1 MIQQTFTKLVSVF
14 LLHLE
19 RKMMKKS
26 IILLLVIGSM
36 FSSLVVSSFIIAPKH
51 VYALTY
57 DSKEI
62 KEAKRESDKEALAKD
77 KADGKAVDEGT
88 TQPKYSEKDIKTVL
102 GANDIDWVN
111 KNISKNFTVYYQSG
125 SLTDLGLSSAHL
137 VASLFMS
144 LNLYI
149 IYPLFDT
156 ALSKMFDLTN
166 ITQGINNIF
175 SNVQQFTKQT
185 WAGAVFKQLLYTAF
199 GLGLVWVFIQS
210 VKSGAGLK
218 AILSVLLVA
227 IIGSTWISA
236 GGTVLTKVNNFTSQ
250 AQTAVFTEIDSSDQ
264 TYSSTDDFENKIRK
278 TFFEKAVIRP
288 YTLANFGTT
297 NLDASEK
304 DGSYRLI
311 GGKADSDV
319 IDALA
324 KSNDYLSKDG
334 GEEWYQASVGLMAP
348 LMSLAYGIPLL
359 MIGVFNLI
367 LQLGAILLYY
377 LSPFTVLLSLLP
389 RFSNSA
395 LKTGLSAL
403 GLLFAKIGLLF
414 GIMFV
419 SWVGTVTDTIVPVTN
434 SASALLNSI
443 VYIVLMVL
451 LWKNKSFLVQTV
463 TGSSMANQALNKIQL
478 TQAGQRAML
487 AGSEMVSSTKHGLE
501 NVKGFSGRHA
511 KDKLEDKSKGKDNED
526 YDENRDRRGN
536 APDEQEMRELE
547 EQRRQER
554 AQRLAD
560 EAERQRQRDD
570 DEQDI
575 GYNTDRSADED
586 YTDRRGSGDD
596 DDLPTY
602 KRTPYLIRDKA
613 TEDNHGNGSNEPDR
627 SFNRG
632 RILDDESSEK
642 LAEKRRE
649 ARSQVLKSSATPK
662 SMPVDDD
669 KLQHRNFDEA
679 AHHQEQITQ
688 DEEKE
693 LDKEL

>member
-1 MIQQTFTKLVSVF
+1 
-14 LLHLE
+14 
-19 RKMMKKS
+19 MKKS

-36 FSSLVVSSFIIAPKH
+36 FSSLVVSSFMIAPQP
-51 VYALTY
+51 VYALTV
-57 DSKEI
+57 DTPALRK
-62 KEAKRESDKEALAKD
+62 AKRESDKEALAKD
-77 KADGKAVDEGT
+77 KADGKAVYEGT
-88 TQPKYSEKDIKTVL
+88 TQPTHTEKEIKKYL
-102 GANDIDWVN
+102 AQNDIDWIN

-166 ITQGINNIF
+166 ITQGINDIF

-185 WAGAVFKQLLYTAF
+185 WAGEVFKQLLYTAF

-227 IIGSTWISA
+227 IIGSAWISA
-236 GGTVLTKVNNFTSQ
+236 GGTVLTKVNEFTSN

-348 LMSLAYGIPLL
+348 IMSIAYGIPLL

-487 AGSEMVSSTKHGLE
+487 AGSEMVNSTKHGLE

-511 KDKLEDKSKGKDNED
+511 RDKSEDKSKGKDDED

-560 EAERQRQRDD
+560 EAERQRQRD
-570 DEQDI
+570 
-575 GYNTDRSADED
+575 ADEENID
-586 YTDRRGSGDD
+586 PDNFDDVYTDRRGHGEDD
-596 DDLPTY
+596 ELPTY
-602 KRTPYLIRDKA
+602 TRTPYLIKNHDN
-613 TEDNHGNGSNEPDR
+613 TESYGNSSNEPDR

-632 RILDDESSEK
+632 RVLDDESSEK

-649 ARSQVLKSSATPK
+649 ARSQVLKPSAKSVTPK
-662 SMPVDDD
+662 SMIVDDD
-669 KLQHRNFDEA
+669 KLQQRNFDEA
-679 AHHQEQITQ
+679 VHHQEQITQ

>member
-1 MIQQTFTKLVSVF
+1 
-14 LLHLE
+14 
-19 RKMMKKS
+19 MKKS

-36 FSSLVVSSFIIAPKH
+36 FSSLVVNSFMIAPQP
-51 VYALTY
+51 VYALTV
-57 DSKEI
+57 DTPALRK
-62 KEAKRESDKEALAKD
+62 AKRESDKEALAKD
-77 KADGKAVDEGT
+77 KADGKAVYEGT
-88 TQPKYSEKDIKTVL
+88 TQPTHTEKTIKDKLKY
-102 GANDIDWVN
+102 NDIDWIN

-166 ITQGINNIF
+166 ITQGINDIF

-185 WAGAVFKQLLYTAF
+185 WAGEVFKQLLYTAF

-227 IIGSTWISA
+227 IIGSAWISA
-236 GGTVLTKVNNFTSQ
+236 GGTVLTKVNEFTST
-250 AQTAVFTEIDSSDQ
+250 AQTAMFTETNSQ
-264 TYSSTDDFENKIRK
+264 TQQYTGVDTFEKSIRK

-319 IDALA
+319 VDALA

-334 GEEWYQASVGLMAP
+334 GEEWYQSSVGLMAP
-348 LMSLAYGIPLL
+348 IMSLAYGIPLL

-377 LSPFTVLLSLLP
+377 LSPFTVLISLLP

-419 SWVGTVTDTIVPVTN
+419 SWVGTVTDTIVPVTG

-487 AGSEMVSSTKHGLE
+487 AGSEMVNSTKHGLE
-501 NVKGFSGRHA
+501 NAKGFSGRHA
-511 KDKLEDKSKGKDNED
+511 KDKSEDKSKGKDDED

-547 EQRRQER
+547 EQRREER
-554 AQRLAD
+554 AERLAD
-560 EAERQRQRDD
+560 EAERQRQRDA
-570 DEQDI
+570 DEENIVPD
-575 GYNTDRSADED
+575 NSAYED
-586 YTDRRGSGDD
+586 YTDRRGYGDD

-613 TEDNHGNGSNEPDR
+613 TEDNHEKGSNEPNR
-627 SFNRG
+627 AFNRG
-632 RILDDESSEK
+632 RVLDDESSEK

-649 ARSQVLKSSATPK
+649 ARSQVLKPSATPK
-662 SMPVDDD
+662 SMIVDDD
-669 KLQHRNFDEA
+669 KLQQRNFDEA
-679 AHHQEQITQ
+679 VHHQEQITQ

>member
-1 MIQQTFTKLVSVF
+1 
-14 LLHLE
+14 
-19 RKMMKKS
+19 MKKS

-36 FSSLVVSSFIIAPKH
+36 LSSLVVSSFVIAPQP
-51 VYALTY
+51 VYALTV
-57 DSKEI
+57 DTPALRK
-62 KEAKRESDKEALAKD
+62 AKRESDKEALAKD
-77 KADGKAVDEGT
+77 KANGKSVYEGT
-88 TQPKYSEKDIKTVL
+88 TQPTHTEKEIKKYL
-102 GANDIDWVN
+102 AQNDIDWIN

-166 ITQGINNIF
+166 ITQGINDIF
-175 SNVQQFTKQT
+175 SNVQQFTEQT
-185 WAGAVFKQLLYTAF
+185 WAGEVFKQLLYTAF

-227 IIGSTWISA
+227 IIGSAWISA
-236 GGTVLTKVNNFTSQ
+236 GGTVLTKVNEFTST
-250 AQTAVFTEIDSSDQ
+250 AQTAVFTEIDSSYQ

-319 IDALA
+319 VDALA

-348 LMSLAYGIPLL
+348 IMSLTYGIPLL

-377 LSPFTVLLSLLP
+377 LSPFTVLISLLP

-419 SWVGTVTDTIVPVTN
+419 SWVGTVTDTIVPVTG

-487 AGSEMVSSTKHGLE
+487 AGSEMVNSTKHGLE

-511 KDKLEDKSKGKDNED
+511 KDKSEDKSKGKDDED

-547 EQRRQER
+547 EQRREER
-554 AQRLAD
+554 AERLAD
-560 EAERQRQRDD
+560 EAERQSQRDA
-570 DEQDI
+570 DEENIDPD
-575 GYNTDRSADED
+575 NSDED
-586 YTDRRGSGDD
+586 YIDRRGHGEDD
-596 DDLPTY
+596 ELPTY
-602 KRTPYLIRDKA
+602 TRTPYLIKNHDN
-613 TEDNHGNGSNEPDR
+613 TESYGNSSNEPDR

-632 RILDDESSEK
+632 RVLDDESSEK

-649 ARSQVLKSSATPK
+649 ARSQVLKPSAKPVTPK
-662 SMPVDDD
+662 SMSLDDD

-679 AHHQEQITQ
+679 VHHQEQITQ

>member
-1 MIQQTFTKLVSVF
+1 
-14 LLHLE
+14 
-19 RKMMKKS
+19 MKKS
-26 IILLLVIGSM
+26 IILLLVIVSM
-36 FSSLVVSSFIIAPKH
+36 FSSLVVSSVLIAPQH

-77 KADGKAVDEGT
+77 KADGKAVYEGT
-88 TQPKYSEKDIKTVL
+88 TQPSYDEKKIKDKL
-102 GANDIDWVN
+102 GRNDIDWIN

-166 ITQGINNIF
+166 ITQGINDIF

-185 WAGAVFKQLLYTAF
+185 WAGEVFKQLLYTAF

-227 IIGSTWISA
+227 IIGSAWISA
-236 GGTVLTKVNNFTSQ
+236 GGTVLTKVNEFTST
-250 AQTAVFTEIDSSDQ
+250 AQTAMFTETSNINGQFTDSGDK
-264 TYSSTDDFENKIRK
+264 FESAIRRAY
-278 TFFEKAVIRP
+278 FEKSVIRP

-297 NLDASEK
+297 NLDASQK

-348 LMSLAYGIPLL
+348 IMSLAYGIPLL

-377 LSPFTVLLSLLP
+377 LSPFTVLISLLP

-419 SWVGTVTDTIVPVTN
+419 SWVGTVTDTIVPVTG

-443 VYIVLMVL
+443 VYIILMVL

-487 AGSEMVSSTKHGLE
+487 AGSEMVNSTKHGLE

-511 KDKLEDKSKGKDNED
+511 KDKDEHKSQDKDED

-554 AQRLAD
+554 AERLAD

-570 DEQDI
+570 DEQDVD
-575 GYNTDRSADED
+575 YNTDRSADED
-586 YTDRRGSGDD
+586 YTDRRGYGDD

-613 TEDNHGNGSNEPDR
+613 TEDNHEKGSNEPDR
-627 SFNRG
+627 AFNRG
-632 RILDDESSEK
+632 RVLDDESSEK

-649 ARSQVLKSSATPK
+649 ARSQVLKPSATPK
-662 SMPVDDD
+662 SMPVDDN
-669 KLQHRNFDEA
+669 KLQQRNFDEA
-679 AHHQEQITQ
+679 VHHQEQITQ

>member
-1 MIQQTFTKLVSVF
+1 
-14 LLHLE
+14 
-19 RKMMKKS
+19 MKKS

-36 FSSLVVSSFIIAPKH
+36 FSSLVVSSFMIAPQP
-51 VYALTY
+51 VYALTV
-57 DSKEI
+57 DTPALRK
-62 KEAKRESDKEALAKD
+62 AKRESDKEALAKD
-77 KADGKAVDEGT
+77 KADGKAIYEGT
-88 TQPKYSEKDIKTVL
+88 TQPTHTEKEIKKYL
-102 GANDIDWVN
+102 AQNDIDWIN

-166 ITQGINNIF
+166 ITQGINDIF

-185 WAGAVFKQLLYTAF
+185 WAGEVFKQLLYTAF

-227 IIGSTWISA
+227 IIGSAWISA
-236 GGTVLTKVNNFTSQ
+236 GGTVLTKVNEFTSN

-348 LMSLAYGIPLL
+348 IMSLAYGIPLL

-389 RFSNSA
+389 GFSNSA

-419 SWVGTVTDTIVPVTN
+419 SWVGTVTDTIVPVTG

-487 AGSEMVSSTKHGLE
+487 AGSEMVNSTKHGLE

-511 KDKLEDKSKGKDNED
+511 KDKSEDKSKGKDDEDYDED

-554 AQRLAD
+554 AERLAD
-560 EAERQRQRDD
+560 EAERQRQRDA
-570 DEQDI
+570 DEENIDPD
-575 GYNTDRSADED
+575 NSDED
-586 YTDRRGSGDD
+586 YIDRRGHGEDD
-596 DDLPTY
+596 ELPTY
-602 KRTPYLIRDKA
+602 TRTPYLIKNHDN
-613 TEDNHGNGSNEPDR
+613 TESYGDGSNEPDR

-632 RILDDESSEK
+632 RVLDDESSEK
-642 LAEKRRE
+642 IAEKRRE
-649 ARSQVLKSSATPK
+649 ARSQVLKPSAKSVTPK
-662 SMPVDDD
+662 SMIVDDD
-669 KLQHRNFDEA
+669 KLQQRKLQQRNFDEA
-679 AHHQEQITQ
+679 VHHQEQITQ

>member
-1 MIQQTFTKLVSVF
+1 
-14 LLHLE
+14 
-19 RKMMKKS
+19 MKKS

-36 FSSLVVSSFIIAPKH
+36 FSSLVVSSFLIAPQP
-51 VYALTY
+51 VYALTV
-57 DSKEI
+57 DTPALRK
-62 KEAKRESDKEALAKD
+62 AKRESDKEALAKD

-88 TQPKYSEKDIKTVL
+88 TQPTHTEKEIKKYL
-102 GANDIDWVN
+102 AQNDINWVN
-111 KNISKNFTVYYQSG
+111 KNISKNFTAYYQSG

-166 ITQGINNIF
+166 ITQGINDIF

-185 WAGAVFKQLLYTAF
+185 WAGEVFKQLLYTAF
-199 GLGLVWVFIQS
+199 GLGIVWVFIQS

-227 IIGSTWISA
+227 IIGSAWISA
-236 GGTVLTKVNNFTSQ
+236 GGTVLTKVNEFTST
-250 AQTAVFTEIDSSDQ
+250 AQTAMFTETSNINGQYTDSGDK
-264 TYSSTDDFENKIRK
+264 FESAIRRAY
-278 TFFEKAVIRP
+278 FEKSVIRP

-324 KSNDYLSKDG
+324 KSSDYLSKDG

-348 LMSLAYGIPLL
+348 IMSLAYGIPLL

-443 VYIVLMVL
+443 VYIFLMVL

-487 AGSEMVSSTKHGLE
+487 AGSEMVNSTKHGLE

-511 KDKLEDKSKGKDNED
+511 KDKSEDKSKSKDDED

-554 AQRLAD
+554 AERLAD
-560 EAERQRQRDD
+560 EAERQRQRDA
-570 DEQDI
+570 DEENIDPD
-575 GYNTDRSADED
+575 NSDED
-586 YTDRRGSGDD
+586 YTDRRGHGENDE
-596 DDLPTY
+596 LPTY
-602 KRTPYLIRDKA
+602 TRTPYLIKNHDN
-613 TEDNHGNGSNEPDR
+613 TEDYGNGSNEPDR

-632 RILDDESSEK
+632 RVLDDKSSEK

-649 ARSQVLKSSATPK
+649 ARSQVLKPSAKSVTPK
-662 SMPVDDD
+662 SMSLDDD
-669 KLQHRNFDEA
+669 KLQQRNFDEA
-679 AHHQEQITQ
+679 VHHQEQITQ

>member
-1 MIQQTFTKLVSVF
+1 
-14 LLHLE
+14 
-19 RKMMKKS
+19 MKKS

-36 FSSLVVSSFIIAPKH
+36 FSSLVVNSFMIAPQP
-51 VYALTY
+51 VYALTV
-57 DSKEI
+57 DTPALRK
-62 KEAKRESDKEALAKD
+62 AKRESDKEALAKD
-77 KADGKAVDEGT
+77 KADGKAVYEGT
-88 TQPKYSEKDIKTVL
+88 TQPTHTEKTIKDKLKY
-102 GANDIDWVN
+102 NDIDWIN

-166 ITQGINNIF
+166 ITQGINDIF

-185 WAGAVFKQLLYTAF
+185 WAGEVFKQLLYTAF

-227 IIGSTWISA
+227 IIGSAWISA
-236 GGTVLTKVNNFTSQ
+236 GGTVLTKVNEFTST
-250 AQTAVFTEIDSSDQ
+250 AQTAMFTETNSQ
-264 TYSSTDDFENKIRK
+264 TQQYTGVDTFEKSIRK

-319 IDALA
+319 VDALA

-348 LMSLAYGIPLL
+348 IMSLAYGIPLL

-377 LSPFTVLLSLLP
+377 LSPFTVLISLLP

-419 SWVGTVTDTIVPVTN
+419 SWVGTVTDTIVPVTG

-487 AGSEMVSSTKHGLE
+487 AGSEMVNSTKHGLE

-511 KDKLEDKSKGKDNED
+511 KDKSEDKSKGKDDED

-554 AQRLAD
+554 AERLAD
-560 EAERQRQRDD
+560 EAERQRQRDA
-570 DEQDI
+570 DEENIVPDNSD
-575 GYNTDRSADED
+575 YED
-586 YTDRRGSGDD
+586 YTDKRGYGDD

-602 KRTPYLIRDKA
+602 KRTPYLIRDRS
-613 TEDNHGNGSNEPDR
+613 TEDNHVKGSNEPDR
-627 SFNRG
+627 AFNRG
-632 RILDDESSEK
+632 RVLDDESSEK

-679 AHHQEQITQ
+679 VHHQEQITQ

>member
-1 MIQQTFTKLVSVF
+1 
-14 LLHLE
+14 
-19 RKMMKKS
+19 MMKKS

-36 FSSLVVSSFIIAPKH
+36 LSSLFVSSFVITQQP
-51 VYALTY
+51 VYALTV
-57 DSKEI
+57 DTPALRK
-62 KEAKRESDKEALAKD
+62 AKRESDKEALAKD
-77 KADGKAVDEGT
+77 KANGKSVYEGT
-88 TQPKYSEKDIKTVL
+88 TQPSYDEKKIKDKL
-102 GANDIDWVN
+102 GRNDIDWIN

-166 ITQGINNIF
+166 ITQGINDIF

-218 AILSVLLVA
+218 AILSLLLVA
-227 IIGSTWISA
+227 IIGSAWISA
-236 GGTVLTKVNNFTSQ
+236 GGTVLTKVNEFTST
-250 AQTAVFTEIDSSDQ
+250 AQTAMFTETSNINGQFTDSGDK
-264 TYSSTDDFENKIRK
+264 FESAIRRAY
-278 TFFEKAVIRP
+278 FEKAVIRP

-348 LMSLAYGIPLL
+348 IMSLAYGIPLL

-487 AGSEMVSSTKHGLE
+487 AGSEMVNSTKHGLE

-511 KDKLEDKSKGKDNED
+511 KDKSEDKSKGKDDED

-554 AQRLAD
+554 AERLAD
-560 EAERQRQRDD
+560 EAERQRQRDA
-570 DEQDI
+570 DEENIVPD
-575 GYNTDRSADED
+575 NSAYED
-586 YTDRRGSGDD
+586 YTDRRGYGDD

-613 TEDNHGNGSNEPDR
+613 TEDNHEKGSNEPDR

-632 RILDDESSEK
+632 RVLDDESSEK

-649 ARSQVLKSSATPK
+649 ARSQVLKPSAKPVTLK
-662 SMPVDDD
+662 SMSLDDD
-669 KLQHRNFDEA
+669 KLQRRNFDEA
-679 AHHQEQITQ
+679 VHHQEQITQ

>member
-1 MIQQTFTKLVSVF
+1 
-14 LLHLE
+14 
-19 RKMMKKS
+19 MMKKS

-36 FSSLVVSSFIIAPKH
+36 FSSLVVSSFLIAPQH

-62 KEAKRESDKEALAKD
+62 TEAKRESDKEVLAKD
-77 KADGKAVDEGT
+77 KADGKAVNEGT
-88 TQPKYSEKDIKTVL
+88 TQPTHTQKTIKDKLKY
-102 GANDIDWVN
+102 NDIDWIN
-111 KNISKNFTVYYQSG
+111 KNISKNFTAYYQSG
-125 SLTDLGLSSAHL
+125 SWTDLGLSSAHL

-156 ALSKMFDLTN
+156 TLSKLFDLTN
-166 ITQGINNIF
+166 ITQGINDIF

-199 GLGLVWVFIQS
+199 GLGLVWVLIQS

-218 AILSVLLVA
+218 TILSVLLVA
-227 IIGSTWISA
+227 IIGSAWISA
-236 GGTVLTKVNNFTSQ
+236 GGTVLTKVNEFTST
-250 AQTAVFTEIDSSDQ
+250 AQTAMFAETSTTGD
-264 TYSSTDDFENKIRK
+264 TYSNTDDFQSKIRGV
-278 TFFEKAVIRP
+278 FFDKAVIRP

-348 LMSLAYGIPLL
+348 IMSLAYGIPLL

-419 SWVGTVTDTIVPVTN
+419 SWVGTVTDTIVPVTG

-478 TQAGQRAML
+478 TQAGQRAMQ
-487 AGSEMVSSTKHGLE
+487 ASSEMFNSSKHGLE
-501 NVKGFSGRHA
+501 NIKGFSGRHA
-511 KDKLEDKSKGKDNED
+511 KDKDEYKSKDKDED
-526 YDENRDRRGN
+526 DDENRDRRGN

-560 EAERQRQRDD
+560 EAERQRQKDD

-586 YTDRRGSGDD
+586 YIDRRGSGDD
-596 DDLPTY
+596 DELPTY

-679 AHHQEQITQ
+679 VHHQEQITQ
-688 DEEKE
+688 DEGKK

>member
-1 MIQQTFTKLVSVF
+1 
-14 LLHLE
+14 
-19 RKMMKKS
+19 MKKS

-102 GANDIDWVN
+102 GANDIDWIN

-348 LMSLAYGIPLL
+348 IMSLAYGIPLL

>member
-1 MIQQTFTKLVSVF
+1 
-14 LLHLE
+14 
-19 RKMMKKS
+19 MKKS

-36 FSSLVVSSFIIAPKH
+36 FSSLVVSSFLIAPQH

-77 KADGKAVDEGT
+77 KADGKAVNEGT
-88 TQPKYSEKDIKTVL
+88 TQPTHTKKTINDKLKY
-102 GANDIDWVN
+102 NDIDWIN

-166 ITQGINNIF
+166 ITQGINDIF

-185 WAGAVFKQLLYTAF
+185 WAGEVFKQLLYTAF

-227 IIGSTWISA
+227 IIGSAWISA
-236 GGTVLTKVNNFTSQ
+236 GGTVLTKVNEFTST
-250 AQTAVFTEIDSSDQ
+250 AQTAMFTETSNINGQFTDSGDK
-264 TYSSTDDFENKIRK
+264 FESAIRRAY
-278 TFFEKAVIRP
+278 FEKSVIRP

-348 LMSLAYGIPLL
+348 IMSLAYGTPLL

-487 AGSEMVSSTKHGLE
+487 AGSEMVNSTKHGLE

-511 KDKLEDKSKGKDNED
+511 KDKSEDKSN
-526 YDENRDRRGN
+526 DEHESSDDRRGN
-536 APDEQEMRELE
+536 VPDEQEMRKLE

-554 AQRLAD
+554 AERLAD
-560 EAERQRQRDD
+560 EEERQRQRDA
-570 DEQDI
+570 DEQGFNSDPD
-575 GYNTDRSADED
+575 NSADED
-586 YTDRRGSGDD
+586 YTDRRGYGDD

-613 TEDNHGNGSNEPDR
+613 TEDNHGNGSNEADR
-627 SFNRG
+627 SFNRS
-632 RILDDESSEK
+632 RVLDDESSEK
-642 LAEKRRE
+642 LAEKRLE
-649 ARSQVLKSSATPK
+649 ARSQVLKPSAKPVTPK
-662 SMPVDDD
+662 SMSVDDD

-679 AHHQEQITQ
+679 VHHQEQITQ

>member
-1 MIQQTFTKLVSVF
+1 
-14 LLHLE
+14 
-19 RKMMKKS
+19 MMKKS

-36 FSSLVVSSFIIAPKH
+36 FSSLVVSSFLIAPQP
-51 VYALTY
+51 VYALTV
-57 DSKEI
+57 DTPALRK
-62 KEAKRESDKEALAKD
+62 AKRESDKEALAKD

-88 TQPKYSEKDIKTVL
+88 TQPTHTEKEIKKYL
-102 GANDIDWVN
+102 AQNDINWVN
-111 KNISKNFTVYYQSG
+111 KNISKNFTAYYQSG

-166 ITQGINNIF
+166 ITQGINDIF

-185 WAGAVFKQLLYTAF
+185 WAGEVFKQLLYTAF
-199 GLGLVWVFIQS
+199 GLGIVWVFIQS

-227 IIGSTWISA
+227 IIGSAWISA
-236 GGTVLTKVNNFTSQ
+236 GGTVLTKVNEFTST
-250 AQTAVFTEIDSSDQ
+250 AQTAMFTETSNINGQYTDSGDK
-264 TYSSTDDFENKIRK
+264 FESAIRRAY
-278 TFFEKAVIRP
+278 FEKSVIRP

-324 KSNDYLSKDG
+324 KSSDYLSKDG

-348 LMSLAYGIPLL
+348 IMSLAYGIPLL

-443 VYIVLMVL
+443 VYIFLMVL

-487 AGSEMVSSTKHGLE
+487 ASSEMVNSTKHGLE

-511 KDKLEDKSKGKDNED
+511 KDKSEDKSKSKDDED

-554 AQRLAD
+554 AERLAD
-560 EAERQRQRDD
+560 EAERQRQRDA
-570 DEQDI
+570 DEENIDPD
-575 GYNTDRSADED
+575 NSDED
-586 YTDRRGSGDD
+586 YTDRRGHGENDE
-596 DDLPTY
+596 LPTY
-602 KRTPYLIRDKA
+602 TRTPYLIKNHDN
-613 TEDNHGNGSNEPDR
+613 TEDYGNGSNEPDR

-632 RILDDESSEK
+632 RVLDDESSEK

-649 ARSQVLKSSATPK
+649 ARSQVLMPSAKSVTPK
-662 SMPVDDD
+662 SMSLDDD
-669 KLQHRNFDEA
+669 KLQQRNFDEA
-679 AHHQEQITQ
+679 VHHQEQITQ

>member
-1 MIQQTFTKLVSVF
+1 
-14 LLHLE
+14 
-19 RKMMKKS
+19 MKKS

-36 FSSLVVSSFIIAPKH
+36 FSSLVVSSFIIAPQH

-77 KADGKAVDEGT
+77 KADGKTVNEGT
-88 TQPKYSEKDIKTVL
+88 TQPTHTEKEIKKYL
-102 GANDIDWVN
+102 AQNDIDWIN

-166 ITQGINNIF
+166 ITQGINDIF

-185 WAGAVFKQLLYTAF
+185 WAGEVFKQLLYTAF

-227 IIGSTWISA
+227 IIGSAWISA
-236 GGTVLTKVNNFTSQ
+236 GGTVLTKVNNCTSQ

-297 NLDASEK
+297 NLDAREK

-311 GGKADSDV
+311 GGKAESDV

-324 KSNDYLSKDG
+324 KSSDYLSKDG

-348 LMSLAYGIPLL
+348 IMSLAYGIPLL

-487 AGSEMVSSTKHGLE
+487 AGSEMVNSTKHGLE

-511 KDKLEDKSKGKDNED
+511 KDKSEDKSN
-526 YDENRDRRGN
+526 DEHASSDDRRGN

-560 EAERQRQRDD
+560 EEERQRQRDA
-570 DEQDI
+570 DEENIDPD
-575 GYNTDRSADED
+575 NSDED
-586 YTDRRGSGDD
+586 YTDRRGHGEDD
-596 DDLPTY
+596 ELPTY
-602 KRTPYLIRDKA
+602 KRTPYLIKNQDN
-613 TEDNHGNGSNEPDR
+613 TESYGNVSHERDR

-632 RILDDESSEK
+632 RVLDDESSEK

-649 ARSQVLKSSATPK
+649 ARSQV
-662 SMPVDDD
+662 
-669 KLQHRNFDEA
+669 
-679 AHHQEQITQ
+679 
-688 DEEKE
+688 
-693 LDKEL
+693 

>member
-1 MIQQTFTKLVSVF
+1 
-14 LLHLE
+14 
-19 RKMMKKS
+19 MKKS

-36 FSSLVVSSFIIAPKH
+36 LSSLFVSSFVIAPQP
-51 VYALTY
+51 VYALTV
-57 DSKEI
+57 DTPALRK
-62 KEAKRESDKEALAKD
+62 AKRESDKEALAKD
-77 KADGKAVDEGT
+77 KANGKSVYEGT
-88 TQPKYSEKDIKTVL
+88 TQPSYDEKKIKDKL
-102 GANDIDWVN
+102 GRNDIDWIN

-166 ITQGINNIF
+166 ITQGINDIF

-185 WAGAVFKQLLYTAF
+185 WAGEVFKQLLYTAF

-227 IIGSTWISA
+227 IIGSAWISA
-236 GGTVLTKVNNFTSQ
+236 GGTVLTKVNEFTST
-250 AQTAVFTEIDSSDQ
+250 AQTAMFTETNSQ
-264 TYSSTDDFENKIRK
+264 TQQYTGVDTFEKSIRK

-311 GGKADSDV
+311 GGKADSNV
-319 IDALA
+319 VDALA

-348 LMSLAYGIPLL
+348 IMSLAYGIPLL

-377 LSPFTVLLSLLP
+377 LSPFTVLISLLP

-419 SWVGTVTDTIVPVTN
+419 SWVGTVTDTIVPVTG

-487 AGSEMVSSTKHGLE
+487 AGSEMVNSTKHGLE

-511 KDKLEDKSKGKDNED
+511 KDKSEDKSKGKDDED

-560 EAERQRQRDD
+560 EAERQRQKDD
-570 DEQDI
+570 DEQGI

-596 DDLPTY
+596 DELPTY

-649 ARSQVLKSSATPK
+649 ARSQVLKSGATPK

-669 KLQHRNFDEA
+669 KLQQRNFDEA
-679 AHHQEQITQ
+679 VHYQEQITQ

>member
-1 MIQQTFTKLVSVF
+1 
-14 LLHLE
+14 
-19 RKMMKKS
+19 
-26 IILLLVIGSM
+26 M
-36 FSSLVVSSFIIAPKH
+36 FSSLVVSSFMIAPQP
-51 VYALTY
+51 VYALTV
-57 DSKEI
+57 DTPALRK
-62 KEAKRESDKEALAKD
+62 AKRESDKEALAKD

-88 TQPKYSEKDIKTVL
+88 TQPSHTEKEIKNRFMN
-102 GANDIDWVN
+102 NDIDWVN
-111 KNISKNFTVYYQSG
+111 KNISKNFTAYYQSG

-166 ITQGINNIF
+166 ITQGINDIF

-185 WAGAVFKQLLYTAF
+185 WAGEVFKQLLYTAF

-227 IIGSTWISA
+227 IIGSAWISA
-236 GGTVLTKVNNFTSQ
+236 GGTVLTKVNEFTST
-250 AQTAVFTEIDSSDQ
+250 AQNAVFTEIDSSDQ

-288 YTLANFGTT
+288 YTLADFGTT

-348 LMSLAYGIPLL
+348 IMSLAYGIPLL

-419 SWVGTVTDTIVPVTN
+419 SWVGTVTDTIVPVTG

-487 AGSEMVSSTKHGLE
+487 AGSEMVNSTKHGLE

-511 KDKLEDKSKGKDNED
+511 KDKSEDKSKGKDDEDYDED

-554 AQRLAD
+554 AERLAD
-560 EAERQRQRDD
+560 EAERQRQRDA
-570 DEQDI
+570 DEENIDPD
-575 GYNTDRSADED
+575 NSDED
-586 YTDRRGSGDD
+586 YIDRRGHGEDD
-596 DDLPTY
+596 ELPTY
-602 KRTPYLIRDKA
+602 TRTPYLIKNHDN
-613 TEDNHGNGSNEPDR
+613 TESYGDGSNEPDR

-632 RILDDESSEK
+632 RVLDDESSEK
-642 LAEKRRE
+642 IAEKRRE
-649 ARSQVLKSSATPK
+649 ARSQVLKPSAKSVTPK
-662 SMPVDDD
+662 SMIVDDD
-669 KLQHRNFDEA
+669 KLQQRNFDEA
-679 AHHQEQITQ
+679 VHHQEQITQ

>member
-1 MIQQTFTKLVSVF
+1 
-14 LLHLE
+14 
-19 RKMMKKS
+19 MMKKS

-36 FSSLVVSSFIIAPKH
+36 LSSLFVSSFVIAPQP
-51 VYALTY
+51 VYALTV
-57 DSKEI
+57 DTPALRK
-62 KEAKRESDKEALAKD
+62 AKRESDKEALAKD
-77 KADGKAVDEGT
+77 KANGKSVYEGT
-88 TQPKYSEKDIKTVL
+88 TQPTTMKRKSRTNYR
-102 GANDIDWVN
+102 NDIDWIN

-166 ITQGINNIF
+166 ITQGINDIF

-185 WAGAVFKQLLYTAF
+185 WAGEVFKQLLYTAF

-227 IIGSTWISA
+227 IIGSAWISA
-236 GGTVLTKVNNFTSQ
+236 GGTVLTKVNEFTST
-250 AQTAVFTEIDSSDQ
+250 AQTAMFTETNSQ
-264 TYSSTDDFENKIRK
+264 TQQYTGVDTFEKSIRK

-311 GGKADSDV
+311 GGKADSNV
-319 IDALA
+319 VDALA

-348 LMSLAYGIPLL
+348 IMSLAYGIPLL

-377 LSPFTVLLSLLP
+377 LSPFTVLISLLP

-419 SWVGTVTDTIVPVTN
+419 SWVGTVTDTIVQLQAVPV
-434 SASALLNSI
+434 
-443 VYIVLMVL
+443 
-451 LWKNKSFLVQTV
+451 
-463 TGSSMANQALNKIQL
+463 
-478 TQAGQRAML
+478 
-487 AGSEMVSSTKHGLE
+487 
-501 NVKGFSGRHA
+501 
-511 KDKLEDKSKGKDNED
+511 
-526 YDENRDRRGN
+526 
-536 APDEQEMRELE
+536 
-547 EQRRQER
+547 
-554 AQRLAD
+554 
-560 EAERQRQRDD
+560 
-570 DEQDI
+570 
-575 GYNTDRSADED
+575 
-586 YTDRRGSGDD
+586 
-596 DDLPTY
+596 
-602 KRTPYLIRDKA
+602 PYLIQLCI
-613 TEDNHGNGSNEPDR
+613 
-627 SFNRG
+627 SF
-632 RILDDESSEK
+632 
-642 LAEKRRE
+642 
-649 ARSQVLKSSATPK
+649 
-662 SMPVDDD
+662 
-669 KLQHRNFDEA
+669 
-679 AHHQEQITQ
+679 
-688 DEEKE
+688 
-693 LDKEL
+693 

>member
-1 MIQQTFTKLVSVF
+1 
-14 LLHLE
+14 
-19 RKMMKKS
+19 MKKS
-26 IILLLVIGSM
+26 ILLLLVIGSM
-36 FSSLVVSSFIIAPKH
+36 FSSLVVSSFMIAPQH

-77 KADGKAVDEGT
+77 KADGKAVNEGT

-102 GANDIDWVN
+102 GANDIDWINSHIV
-111 KNISKNFTVYYQSG
+111 KNFTVYNQSG

-156 ALSKMFDLTN
+156 ALSKMFDLTH
-166 ITQGINNIF
+166 ITQGINDIF

-185 WAGAVFKQLLYTAF
+185 WAGEVFKQLLYTAF

-236 GGTVLTKVNNFTSQ
+236 GGTVLTKVNEFTST
-250 AQTAVFTEIDSSDQ
+250 AQTAMFTETSNINGQFTDSGDK
-264 TYSSTDDFENKIRK
+264 FESAIRRAY
-278 TFFEKAVIRP
+278 FEKAVIRP

-348 LMSLAYGIPLL
+348 IMSLAYGIPLL

-367 LQLGAILLYY
+367 LQLGALLLYY

-419 SWVGTVTDTIVPVTN
+419 SWVGTVTDTIVPVSN

-443 VYIVLMVL
+443 VYIVLMIL

-487 AGSEMVSSTKHGLE
+487 AGSEMFNSSKHGLE
-501 NVKGFSGRHA
+501 NIKGFSGRHA
-511 KDKLEDKSKGKDNED
+511 KDKSEDKSKENDDEHDTQNE
-526 YDENRDRRGN
+526 RRGN
-536 APDEQEMRELE
+536 VPDEQEMRELE

-554 AQRLAD
+554 AERLTD
-560 EAERQRQRDD
+560 EAERQRQRDA
-570 DEQDI
+570 DEENSDPA
-575 GYNTDRSADED
+575 NSADED
-586 YTDRRGSGDD
+586 YTDRRGYGNDD
-596 DDLPTY
+596 ELPTY
-602 KRTPYLIRDKA
+602 TRTPYLIK
-613 TEDNHGNGSNEPDR
+613 NHENTDSHTNSSNEPDR

-632 RILDDESSEK
+632 RVLEDESSAK
-642 LAEKRRE
+642 LAAKRRE
-649 ARSQVLKSSATPK
+649 ARSQVLKPSAKPTTPK

-679 AHHQEQITQ
+679 VHHQEQITQ

>member
-1 MIQQTFTKLVSVF
+1 
-14 LLHLE
+14 
-19 RKMMKKS
+19 MKKS

-36 FSSLVVSSFIIAPKH
+36 FSSLVVSSFMIAPQH

-62 KEAKRESDKEALAKD
+62 TEAKRESDKEALAKD
-77 KADGKAVDEGT
+77 KAEGKAVDEGT
-88 TQPKYSEKDIKTVL
+88 TQPTHTEKEIKKYL
-102 GANDIDWVN
+102 AQNDIDWIN

-227 IIGSTWISA
+227 IIGSAWISA
-236 GGTVLTKVNNFTSQ
+236 GGTVLTKVNEFTST
-250 AQTAVFTEIDSSDQ
+250 AQTAMFTETSNINGQFTDSGDK
-264 TYSSTDDFENKIRK
+264 FESAIRRAY
-278 TFFEKAVIRP
+278 FEKAVIRP

-348 LMSLAYGIPLL
+348 IISLAYGIPLL

-389 RFSNSA
+389 RFSKSA

-451 LWKNKSFLVQTV
+451 LWKNKSFLAQTV

-478 TQAGQRAML
+478 TQAGQRAMQ
-487 AGSEMVSSTKHGLE
+487 ASSEMFNSSKHGLE
-501 NVKGFSGRHA
+501 NIKGFSGRHA
-511 KDKLEDKSKGKDNED
+511 KDKDEHKYKDKDED

-547 EQRRQER
+547 EKRRQER
-554 AQRLAD
+554 AERLAD
-560 EAERQRQRDD
+560 EAERQRQRDA
-570 DEQDI
+570 DEENIDPD
-575 GYNTDRSADED
+575 NSDED
-586 YTDRRGSGDD
+586 YTDRRGHGEDD
-596 DDLPTY
+596 ELPTY
-602 KRTPYLIRDKA
+602 TRTPYLIKNHDN
-613 TEDNHGNGSNEPDR
+613 TESYGNGSNEPDR

-632 RILDDESSEK
+632 RVLDDESSEK
-642 LAEKRRE
+642 LAEMRRE
-649 ARSQVLKSSATPK
+649 ARSQVLKPSAKPFTPK
-662 SMPVDDD
+662 SMSVDDD

-679 AHHQEQITQ
+679 VHHQEKITQ

>member
-1 MIQQTFTKLVSVF
+1 
-14 LLHLE
+14 
-19 RKMMKKS
+19 MKKS

-36 FSSLVVSSFIIAPKH
+36 FSSLVVSSFMIAPQP
-51 VYALTY
+51 VYALTV
-57 DSKEI
+57 DTPALRK
-62 KEAKRESDKEALAKD
+62 AKRESDKEALAKD
-77 KADGKAVDEGT
+77 KADGKAVYEGT
-88 TQPKYSEKDIKTVL
+88 TQPTHTEKEIKKYL
-102 GANDIDWVN
+102 AQNDIDWIN

-166 ITQGINNIF
+166 ITQGINDIF

-185 WAGAVFKQLLYTAF
+185 WAGEVFKQLLYTAF

-227 IIGSTWISA
+227 IIGSAWISA
-236 GGTVLTKVNNFTSQ
+236 GGTVLTKVNEFTST

-348 LMSLAYGIPLL
+348 IMSLAYGIPLL

-487 AGSEMVSSTKHGLE
+487 AGSEMVNSTKHGLE

-511 KDKLEDKSKGKDNED
+511 RDKSEDKSKGKDDED

-547 EQRRQER
+547 EKRRQER
-554 AQRLAD
+554 AERLAD
-560 EAERQRQRDD
+560 EAERQRQRDA
-570 DEQDI
+570 DEENIDPD
-575 GYNTDRSADED
+575 NSDED
-586 YTDRRGSGDD
+586 YIDRRGHGEDD
-596 DDLPTY
+596 ELPTY
-602 KRTPYLIRDKA
+602 TRTPYLIKNHDN
-613 TEDNHGNGSNEPDR
+613 TESYGDGSNEPDR

-632 RILDDESSEK
+632 RVLDDESSEK

-649 ARSQVLKSSATPK
+649 ARSQVLKPSAKSVTPK
-662 SMPVDDD
+662 SMIIDDD
-669 KLQHRNFDEA
+669 KLQQRNFDEA
-679 AHHQEQITQ
+679 VHHQEQITQ

>member
-1 MIQQTFTKLVSVF
+1 
-14 LLHLE
+14 
-19 RKMMKKS
+19 MKKS

-36 FSSLVVSSFIIAPKH
+36 FSSLVVSSFLIAPQH

-62 KEAKRESDKEALAKD
+62 AEAKRESDKEVLAKD
-77 KADGKAVDEGT
+77 KADGKAVNEGT
-88 TQPKYSEKDIKTVL
+88 TQPTHTKKTIKDKLKY
-102 GANDIDWVN
+102 NDIDWIN
-111 KNISKNFTVYYQSG
+111 KNISNNFTAYYQSG
-125 SLTDLGLSSAHL
+125 SWTDLGLSSAHL

-156 ALSKMFDLTN
+156 ALSKLFDLTN
-166 ITQGINNIF
+166 ITQGINDIF

-227 IIGSTWISA
+227 IIGSAWISA
-236 GGTVLTKVNNFTSQ
+236 GGTVLTKVNEFTST
-250 AQTAVFTEIDSSDQ
+250 AQTAMFAETSTTGD
-264 TYSSTDDFENKIRK
+264 TYSNTDEFQSKIRGV
-278 TFFEKAVIRP
+278 FFDKAVIRP
-288 YTLANFGTT
+288 YTLANFGTP
-297 NLDASEK
+297 NLDTSEK

-348 LMSLAYGIPLL
+348 IMSLAYGIPLL

-560 EAERQRQRDD
+560 EAERQRDD

-596 DDLPTY
+596 DELPTY

-649 ARSQVLKSSATPK
+649 ARSQVLKSSAIPK

-679 AHHQEQITQ
+679 VHHQEQITQ

>member
-1 MIQQTFTKLVSVF
+1 
-14 LLHLE
+14 
-19 RKMMKKS
+19 MKKS

-102 GANDIDWVN
+102 GANDIDWIN

-137 VASLFMS
+137 VASLFVS

-348 LMSLAYGIPLL
+348 IMSLAYGIPLL

-575 GYNTDRSADED
+575 GYNTDRSADEY

>member
-1 MIQQTFTKLVSVF
+1 
-14 LLHLE
+14 
-19 RKMMKKS
+19 MKKS

-36 FSSLVVSSFIIAPKH
+36 FSSLVVSSFLIAPQP
-51 VYALTY
+51 VYALTV
-57 DSKEI
+57 DTPALRK
-62 KEAKRESDKEALAKD
+62 AKRESDKEALAKD

-88 TQPKYSEKDIKTVL
+88 TQPTHTEKEIKKYL
-102 GANDIDWVN
+102 AQNDINWVN
-111 KNISKNFTVYYQSG
+111 KNISKNFTAYYQSG

-166 ITQGINNIF
+166 ITQGINDIF

-185 WAGAVFKQLLYTAF
+185 WAGEVFKQLLYTAF
-199 GLGLVWVFIQS
+199 GLGIVWVFIQS

-227 IIGSTWISA
+227 IIGSAWISA
-236 GGTVLTKVNNFTSQ
+236 GGTVLTKVNEFTST
-250 AQTAVFTEIDSSDQ
+250 AQTAMFTETSNINGQYTDSGDK
-264 TYSSTDDFENKIRK
+264 FESAIRRAY
-278 TFFEKAVIRP
+278 FEKSVIRP

-324 KSNDYLSKDG
+324 KSSDYLSKDG

-348 LMSLAYGIPLL
+348 IMSLAYGIPLL

-443 VYIVLMVL
+443 VYIFLMVL

-487 AGSEMVSSTKHGLE
+487 AGSEMVNSTKHGLE

-511 KDKLEDKSKGKDNED
+511 KDKSEDKSKSKDDED

-554 AQRLAD
+554 AERLAD
-560 EAERQRQRDD
+560 EAERQRQRDA
-570 DEQDI
+570 DEENIDPD
-575 GYNTDRSADED
+575 NSDED
-586 YTDRRGSGDD
+586 YTDRRGHGKNDE
-596 DDLPTY
+596 LPTY
-602 KRTPYLIRDKA
+602 TRTPYLIKNHDN
-613 TEDNHGNGSNEPDR
+613 TEDYGNGSNEPDR

-632 RILDDESSEK
+632 RVLDDESSEK

-649 ARSQVLKSSATPK
+649 ARSQVLKPSAKSVTPK
-662 SMPVDDD
+662 SMSLDDD
-669 KLQHRNFDEA
+669 KLQQRNFDEA
-679 AHHQEQITQ
+679 VHHQEQITQ

>member
-1 MIQQTFTKLVSVF
+1 
-14 LLHLE
+14 
-19 RKMMKKS
+19 MKKS

-36 FSSLVVSSFIIAPKH
+36 FSSLVVSSFMIAPQP
-51 VYALTY
+51 VYALTV
-57 DSKEI
+57 DTPALRK
-62 KEAKRESDKEALAKD
+62 AKRESDKEALAKD
-77 KADGKAVDEGT
+77 KANGKSVYEGT
-88 TQPKYSEKDIKTVL
+88 TQPSYDEKKIKDKL
-102 GANDIDWVN
+102 GRNDIDWIN

-144 LNLYI
+144 LNIYI

-156 ALSKMFDLTN
+156 ALSKMFDLSN
-166 ITQGINNIF
+166 ITQGINDIF

-185 WAGAVFKQLLYTAF
+185 WAGEVFKQLLYTAF

-227 IIGSTWISA
+227 IIGSAWISA
-236 GGTVLTKVNNFTSQ
+236 GGTVLTKVNEFTST
-250 AQTAVFTEIDSSDQ
+250 AQTAMFTETSNINGQFTDSGDK
-264 TYSSTDDFENKIRK
+264 FESAIRK
-278 TFFEKAVIRP
+278 AYFEKSVIRP
-288 YTLANFGTT
+288 YTLVNFGTT

-348 LMSLAYGIPLL
+348 IMSLAYGVPLL

-478 TQAGQRAML
+478 TQAGQRALL
-487 AGSEMVSSTKHGLE
+487 AGSEMVNSTKHGLE

-511 KDKLEDKSKGKDNED
+511 KDKDEHKSKDKDED
-526 YDENRDRRGN
+526 YDENRDRGGN

-554 AQRLAD
+554 AERLAD
-560 EAERQRQRDD
+560 EAERQRQKDT
-570 DEQDI
+570 DEQGLNYDPD
-575 GYNTDRSADED
+575 NSADED
-586 YTDRRGSGDD
+586 YTDRRGYGDD

-613 TEDNHGNGSNEPDR
+613 TEDNHEKGSNEPDR

-632 RILDDESSEK
+632 RVLDDKSSEK

-649 ARSQVLKSSATPK
+649 ARSQVLKSSAKPATPK
-662 SMPVDDD
+662 SMSVDDD

-679 AHHQEQITQ
+679 VHHQEQITQ
-688 DEEKE
+688 DEERE

>member
-1 MIQQTFTKLVSVF
+1 
-14 LLHLE
+14 
-19 RKMMKKS
+19 MKKS

-36 FSSLVVSSFIIAPKH
+36 FSSLVVSGFLIAPQR

-57 DSKEI
+57 DSKETT
-62 KEAKRESDKEALAKD
+62 EAKRESDKEVLAKD
-77 KADGKAVDEGT
+77 KADGKAVNEGT
-88 TQPKYSEKDIKTVL
+88 TQPTHTKKTIKDKLKY
-102 GANDIDWVN
+102 NDIDWIN

-166 ITQGINNIF
+166 ITQGINDIF

-227 IIGSTWISA
+227 IIGSAWISA
-236 GGTVLTKVNNFTSQ
+236 GGTVLTKVNEFTST
-250 AQTAVFTEIDSSDQ
+250 AQTAMFTETSNINGQFTDSGDK
-264 TYSSTDDFENKIRK
+264 FESAIRRAY
-278 TFFEKAVIRP
+278 FEKAVIRP

-348 LMSLAYGIPLL
+348 IISLAYGIPLL

-451 LWKNKSFLVQTV
+451 LWKNKSFLAQTV

-478 TQAGQRAML
+478 TQAGQRAMQ
-487 AGSEMVSSTKHGLE
+487 ASSEMFNSSKHGLE
-501 NVKGFSGRHA
+501 NIKGFSGRHA
-511 KDKLEDKSKGKDNED
+511 KDKDEHKYKDED

-554 AQRLAD
+554 AERLAD
-560 EAERQRQRDD
+560 EAERQRQRDA
-570 DEQDI
+570 DEENIDPD
-575 GYNTDRSADED
+575 NSDED
-586 YTDRRGSGDD
+586 YTDRRGHGEDD
-596 DDLPTY
+596 ELPTY
-602 KRTPYLIRDKA
+602 TRTPYLIKNHDN
-613 TEDNHGNGSNEPDR
+613 TESYGNGSNEPDR

-642 LAEKRRE
+642 LAEMRRE
-649 ARSQVLKSSATPK
+649 ARSQVLKPSAKPFTPK
-662 SMPVDDD
+662 SMSVDDD

-679 AHHQEQITQ
+679 VHHQEQIKQ

>member
-1 MIQQTFTKLVSVF
+1 
-14 LLHLE
+14 
-19 RKMMKKS
+19 MKKS

-36 FSSLVVSSFIIAPKH
+36 FSSLVVNSFMIAPQP
-51 VYALTY
+51 VYALTV
-57 DSKEI
+57 DTPALRK
-62 KEAKRESDKEALAKD
+62 AKRESDKEALAKD
-77 KADGKAVDEGT
+77 KADGKAVYEGT
-88 TQPKYSEKDIKTVL
+88 TQPTHTEKTIKDKLKY
-102 GANDIDWVN
+102 NDIDWIN

-137 VASLFMS
+137 VANLFMS

-166 ITQGINNIF
+166 ITQGINDIF

-185 WAGAVFKQLLYTAF
+185 WAGEVFKQLLYTAF

-227 IIGSTWISA
+227 IIGSAWISA
-236 GGTVLTKVNNFTSQ
+236 GGTVLTKVNEFTST
-250 AQTAVFTEIDSSDQ
+250 AQTAMFTETNSQ
-264 TYSSTDDFENKIRK
+264 TQQYTGVDTFEKSIRK
-278 TFFEKAVIRP
+278 IFFEKAVIRP

-319 IDALA
+319 VDALA

-348 LMSLAYGIPLL
+348 IMSLAYGIPLL

-377 LSPFTVLLSLLP
+377 LSPFTVLISLLP

-419 SWVGTVTDTIVPVTN
+419 SWVGTVTDTIVPVTG

-443 VYIVLMVL
+443 VYIILMVL

-487 AGSEMVSSTKHGLE
+487 AGSEMVNSTKHGLE

-511 KDKLEDKSKGKDNED
+511 KDKSEDKSKGKD
-526 YDENRDRRGN
+526 DENRDRRGN

-554 AQRLAD
+554 AERLAD
-560 EAERQRQRDD
+560 EAERQRQRDA
-570 DEQDI
+570 DEENIVPD
-575 GYNTDRSADED
+575 NSAYED
-586 YTDRRGSGDD
+586 YTDRRGYGDD

-613 TEDNHGNGSNEPDR
+613 TEDNHEKGSNEPDR
-627 SFNRG
+627 AFNRG
-632 RILDDESSEK
+632 RVLDDESSEK

-649 ARSQVLKSSATPK
+649 ARSQVLKPSATPK
-662 SMPVDDD
+662 SMPVDDN
-669 KLQHRNFDEA
+669 KLQQRNFDEA
-679 AHHQEQITQ
+679 VHHQEQITQ

>member
-1 MIQQTFTKLVSVF
+1 
-14 LLHLE
+14 
-19 RKMMKKS
+19 MKKS

-102 GANDIDWVN
+102 GANDIDWIN

-250 AQTAVFTEIDSSDQ
+250 VQSAVFTEIDSSDQ

-311 GGKADSDV
+311 GGKAESDV

-324 KSNDYLSKDG
+324 KSSDYLSKDG

-348 LMSLAYGIPLL
+348 IMSLAYGVPLL
-359 MIGVFNLI
+359 MIGIFNLI

-434 SASALLNSI
+434 SPSALLNSI

-487 AGSEMVSSTKHGLE
+487 AGSEMVNSTKHGLE
-501 NVKGFSGRHA
+501 NVKGLSGRHA
-511 KDKLEDKSKGKDNED
+511 KDKSEDKSN
-526 YDENRDRRGN
+526 DEHESSNDRRGN
-536 APDEQEMRELE
+536 VPDDQEMSELE

-554 AQRLAD
+554 AERLAD
-560 EAERQRQRDD
+560 GAERQRQKDD
-570 DEQDI
+570 DEENIDPVHF
-575 GYNTDRSADED
+575 DDV
-586 YTDRRGSGDD
+586 YTDRRSHGEDD
-596 DDLPTY
+596 ELPTY
-602 KRTPYLIRDKA
+602 TRTPYLIKNH
-613 TEDNHGNGSNEPDR
+613 DNTDSYGNGSNEPDR

-632 RILDDESSEK
+632 RVLDDESSEK

-649 ARSQVLKSSATPK
+649 ARSQVLKPSAKPGTPK
-662 SMPVDDD
+662 SLIVDDD
-669 KLQHRNFDEA
+669 KLQQRNFDEA
-679 AHHQEQITQ
+679 VYHQEQITQ
-688 DEEKE
+688 DE
-693 LDKEL
+693 

>member
-1 MIQQTFTKLVSVF
+1 
-14 LLHLE
+14 
-19 RKMMKKS
+19 MKKS

-36 FSSLVVSSFIIAPKH
+36 FSSLVVSSFMIAPQP
-51 VYALTY
+51 VYALTV
-57 DSKEI
+57 DTPALRK
-62 KEAKRESDKEALAKD
+62 AKRESDKEALAKD
-77 KADGKAVDEGT
+77 KADGKAVYEGT
-88 TQPKYSEKDIKTVL
+88 TQPTHTEKEIKKYL
-102 GANDIDWVN
+102 AQNDIDWIN

-144 LNLYI
+144 LNIYI

-166 ITQGINNIF
+166 ITQGINDIF

-185 WAGAVFKQLLYTAF
+185 WAGEVFKQLLYTAF

-227 IIGSTWISA
+227 IIGSAWISA
-236 GGTVLTKVNNFTSQ
+236 GGTVLTKVNEFTST

-288 YTLANFGTT
+288 YTLADFGTT

-348 LMSLAYGIPLL
+348 IMSLAYGIPLL

-414 GIMFV
+414 GIMFF
-419 SWVGTVTDTIVPVTN
+419 SWVGTVTDTIVPVTG

-487 AGSEMVSSTKHGLE
+487 AGSEMVNSTKHGLE

-511 KDKLEDKSKGKDNED
+511 KDKSEDKSQGKDDED

-560 EAERQRQRDD
+560 EAERQRQRDA
-570 DEQDI
+570 DEENIVPD
-575 GYNTDRSADED
+575 NSAYED
-586 YTDRRGSGDD
+586 YTDRRGYGDD

-613 TEDNHGNGSNEPDR
+613 TEDNHEKGSNEPNR
-627 SFNRG
+627 AFNRG
-632 RILDDESSEK
+632 RVLDDESSEK

-649 ARSQVLKSSATPK
+649 ARSQVLKPSATPK
-662 SMPVDDD
+662 SMIVDDD
-669 KLQHRNFDEA
+669 KLQQRNFDEA
-679 AHHQEQITQ
+679 VHHQEQITQ

>member
-1 MIQQTFTKLVSVF
+1 
-14 LLHLE
+14 
-19 RKMMKKS
+19 MKKS

-102 GANDIDWVN
+102 GANDIDWIN

-227 IIGSTWISA
+227 FIGSTWISA

-348 LMSLAYGIPLL
+348 IMSLAYGIPLL

-419 SWVGTVTDTIVPVTN
+419 SWVGTVTDTIVPVTG

-487 AGSEMVSSTKHGLE
+487 AGSEMVNSTKHGLE

-511 KDKLEDKSKGKDNED
+511 KDKSEDKSKGKDDED

-560 EAERQRQRDD
+560 EAERQSQRDA
-570 DEQDI
+570 DEENIDPD
-575 GYNTDRSADED
+575 NSDED
-586 YTDRRGSGDD
+586 YIDRRGHGEDD
-596 DDLPTY
+596 ELPTY
-602 KRTPYLIRDKA
+602 TRTPYLIKNHDN
-613 TEDNHGNGSNEPDR
+613 TESYGDGSNEPDR

-632 RILDDESSEK
+632 RVLDDETSEK

-649 ARSQVLKSSATPK
+649 ARSQVLKPSVKSVTPK
-662 SMPVDDD
+662 SMIVDDD
-669 KLQHRNFDEA
+669 KLQQRNFDEA
-679 AHHQEQITQ
+679 VHHQEQITQ

>member
-1 MIQQTFTKLVSVF
+1 
-14 LLHLE
+14 
-19 RKMMKKS
+19 MKKS

-36 FSSLVVSSFIIAPKH
+36 FSSLVVNSFMIAPQP
-51 VYALTY
+51 VYALTV
-57 DSKEI
+57 DTPALRK
-62 KEAKRESDKEALAKD
+62 AKRESDKEALAKD
-77 KADGKAVDEGT
+77 KANGKSVYEGT
-88 TQPKYSEKDIKTVL
+88 TQPTHTEKTIKDKLKY
-102 GANDIDWVN
+102 NDIDWIN

-166 ITQGINNIF
+166 ITQGINDIF

-185 WAGAVFKQLLYTAF
+185 WAGEVFKQLLYTAF

-227 IIGSTWISA
+227 IIGSAWISA
-236 GGTVLTKVNNFTSQ
+236 GGTVLTKVNEFTST
-250 AQTAVFTEIDSSDQ
+250 AQTAMFTETNSQ
-264 TYSSTDDFENKIRK
+264 TQQYTGVDTFEKSIRK

-319 IDALA
+319 VDALA

-348 LMSLAYGIPLL
+348 IMSLAYGIPLL

-377 LSPFTVLLSLLP
+377 LSPFTVLISLLP

-419 SWVGTVTDTIVPVTN
+419 SWVGTVTDTIVPVTG

-487 AGSEMVSSTKHGLE
+487 AGSEMVNSTKHGLE

-511 KDKLEDKSKGKDNED
+511 KDKSEDKSKGKDDED

-554 AQRLAD
+554 AERLAD
-560 EAERQRQRDD
+560 EAERQRQRDA
-570 DEQDI
+570 DEENIVPD
-575 GYNTDRSADED
+575 NSAYED
-586 YTDRRGSGDD
+586 YTDRRGYGDD

-602 KRTPYLIRDKA
+602 KRTPYLIRDRV
-613 TEDNHGNGSNEPDR
+613 TEDNHGKGSNEPDR
-627 SFNRG
+627 AFKRG

-649 ARSQVLKSSATPK
+649 ARSQVLKSSVTPK

-679 AHHQEQITQ
+679 VHHQEQITQ

>member
-1 MIQQTFTKLVSVF
+1 
-14 LLHLE
+14 
-19 RKMMKKS
+19 MKKS

-36 FSSLVVSSFIIAPKH
+36 FSSLVVSSFLIAPQH

-62 KEAKRESDKEALAKD
+62 AEAKRESDKEVLAKD
-77 KADGKAVDEGT
+77 KADGKAVNEGT
-88 TQPKYSEKDIKTVL
+88 TQPTHTKKTIKDKLKY
-102 GANDIDWVN
+102 NDIDWIN
-111 KNISKNFTVYYQSG
+111 KNISKNFTAYYQSG
-125 SLTDLGLSSAHL
+125 SWTDLGLSSAHL
-137 VASLFMS
+137 VVSLFMS

-156 ALSKMFDLTN
+156 ALSKLFDLTN
-166 ITQGINNIF
+166 ITQGINDIF

-227 IIGSTWISA
+227 IIGSAWISA
-236 GGTVLTKVNNFTSQ
+236 GGTVLTKVNEFTST
-250 AQTAVFTEIDSSDQ
+250 AQTAMFAETSTTGD
-264 TYSSTDDFENKIRK
+264 TYSNTDEFQSKIRGV
-278 TFFEKAVIRP
+278 FFDKAVIRP
-288 YTLANFGTT
+288 YTLANFGTP
-297 NLDASEK
+297 NLDTSEK

-348 LMSLAYGIPLL
+348 IMSLAYGIPLL

-560 EAERQRQRDD
+560 EAERQRDD

-596 DDLPTY
+596 DELPTY

-627 SFNRG
+627 SFN
-632 RILDDESSEK
+632 LDDESSEK

-649 ARSQVLKSSATPK
+649 ARSQVLNSSAIPK

-679 AHHQEQITQ
+679 VHHQEQITQ

>member
-1 MIQQTFTKLVSVF
+1 
-14 LLHLE
+14 
-19 RKMMKKS
+19 MKKS

-36 FSSLVVSSFIIAPKH
+36 FSSLVVSSFMIAPQP
-51 VYALTY
+51 VYALTV
-57 DSKEI
+57 DTPALRK
-62 KEAKRESDKEALAKD
+62 AKRESDKEALAKD
-77 KADGKAVDEGT
+77 KANGKSVYEGT
-88 TQPKYSEKDIKTVL
+88 TQPTHTEKTIKDKLKY
-102 GANDIDWVN
+102 NDIDWVN
-111 KNISKNFTVYYQSG
+111 KNIAKNFTAYYQSG

-166 ITQGINNIF
+166 ITQGINDIF

-185 WAGAVFKQLLYTAF
+185 WAGEVFKQLLYTAF

-227 IIGSTWISA
+227 IIGSAWISA
-236 GGTVLTKVNNFTSQ
+236 GGTVLTKVNEFTST
-250 AQTAVFTEIDSSDQ
+250 AQNAVFTEIDSSDQ

-288 YTLANFGTT
+288 YTLADFGTT

-334 GEEWYQASVGLMAP
+334 GEQWYQASVGLMAP
-348 LMSLAYGIPLL
+348 IMSLAYGIPLL

-419 SWVGTVTDTIVPVTN
+419 SWVGTVTDTIVPVTG

-487 AGSEMVSSTKHGLE
+487 AGSEMVNSTKHGLE

-511 KDKLEDKSKGKDNED
+511 KDKSEDKSKGKDDED

-554 AQRLAD
+554 AERLAD
-560 EAERQRQRDD
+560 EAERQRQRDA
-570 DEQDI
+570 DEENIDPD
-575 GYNTDRSADED
+575 NSDED
-586 YTDRRGSGDD
+586 YIDRRGHGEDD
-596 DDLPTY
+596 ELPTY
-602 KRTPYLIRDKA
+602 TRTPYLIKNHDN
-613 TEDNHGNGSNEPDR
+613 TESYGDGSNEPDR

-632 RILDDESSEK
+632 RVLDDESSEK

-649 ARSQVLKSSATPK
+649 ARSQVLKPSAKSVTPK
-662 SMPVDDD
+662 SMIVDDD
-669 KLQHRNFDEA
+669 KLQQRNFDEA
-679 AHHQEQITQ
+679 VHHQEQITQ

>member
-1 MIQQTFTKLVSVF
+1 
-14 LLHLE
+14 
-19 RKMMKKS
+19 MKKS

-102 GANDIDWVN
+102 GANDIDWIN

-137 VASLFMS
+137 VASLFVS

-348 LMSLAYGIPLL
+348 IMSLAYGIPLL

>member
-1 MIQQTFTKLVSVF
+1 
-14 LLHLE
+14 
-19 RKMMKKS
+19 MKKS
-26 IILLLVIGSM
+26 IILLIVIGSM
-36 FSSLVVSSFIIAPKH
+36 FSSLVVSSFMIAPQH

-62 KEAKRESDKEALAKD
+62 KEAKRESDKETLAKD
-77 KADGKAVDEGT
+77 KADGKAVNEGT
-88 TQPKYSEKDIKTVL
+88 TQPTHAEKEIKNRFMN
-102 GANDIDWVN
+102 NDIDWVN
-111 KNISKNFTVYYQSG
+111 KNISKNFTAYYQSG

-166 ITQGINNIF
+166 ITQGINDIF

-185 WAGAVFKQLLYTAF
+185 WAGEVFKQLLYTAF

-227 IIGSTWISA
+227 IIGSAWISA
-236 GGTVLTKVNNFTSQ
+236 GGTVLTKVNEFTST
-250 AQTAVFTEIDSSDQ
+250 AQTAMFTETSTIGDS
-264 TYSSTDDFENKIRK
+264 YSNTDDFQSKIRGV
-278 TFFEKAVIRP
+278 FFDKAVIRP

-297 NLDASEK
+297 SLDASEK

-348 LMSLAYGIPLL
+348 IMSLAYGIPLL

-419 SWVGTVTDTIVPVTN
+419 SWVGTVTDTIVPVTG

-487 AGSEMVSSTKHGLE
+487 AGSEMVNSTKHGLE

-511 KDKLEDKSKGKDNED
+511 KDKSEDKSKGKDDED

-560 EAERQRQRDD
+560 EAERQRQRDA

-575 GYNTDRSADED
+575 DYNTDRSADED
-586 YTDRRGSGDD
+586 YSDRRGYGDD

-602 KRTPYLIRDKA
+602 KRTPYLIRDK
-613 TEDNHGNGSNEPDR
+613 TTDDNHGNGSNEPDR

-632 RILDDESSEK
+632 RVLVDDESSEK

-649 ARSQVLKSSATPK
+649 ARSQVLKPSAKPSTPK
-662 SMPVDDD
+662 SMSVDDD

-679 AHHQEQITQ
+679 VHHQEQITQ
-688 DEEKE
+688 DEERE

>member
-1 MIQQTFTKLVSVF
+1 
-14 LLHLE
+14 
-19 RKMMKKS
+19 MKKS

-36 FSSLVVSSFIIAPKH
+36 FSSLVVSSFMIAPQP
-51 VYALTY
+51 VYALTV
-57 DSKEI
+57 DTPALRK
-62 KEAKRESDKEALAKD
+62 AKRESDKEALAKD

-88 TQPKYSEKDIKTVL
+88 TQPSHTEKEIKNRFMN
-102 GANDIDWVN
+102 NDIDWVN
-111 KNISKNFTVYYQSG
+111 KNISKNFTAYYQSG

-166 ITQGINNIF
+166 ITQGINDIF

-185 WAGAVFKQLLYTAF
+185 WAGEVFKQLLYTAF

-227 IIGSTWISA
+227 IIGSAWISA
-236 GGTVLTKVNNFTSQ
+236 GGTVLTKVNEFTST
-250 AQTAVFTEIDSSDQ
+250 AQNAVFTEIDSSDQ

-288 YTLANFGTT
+288 YTLADFGTT

-348 LMSLAYGIPLL
+348 IMSLAYGIPLL

-419 SWVGTVTDTIVPVTN
+419 SWVGTVTDTIVPVTG

-487 AGSEMVSSTKHGLE
+487 AGSEMVNSTKHGLE

-511 KDKLEDKSKGKDNED
+511 KDKSEDKSKGKDDEDYDED

-554 AQRLAD
+554 AERLAD
-560 EAERQRQRDD
+560 EAERQRQRDA
-570 DEQDI
+570 DEENIDPD
-575 GYNTDRSADED
+575 NSDED
-586 YTDRRGSGDD
+586 YIDRRGHGEDD
-596 DDLPTY
+596 ELPTY
-602 KRTPYLIRDKA
+602 TRTPYLIKNHDN
-613 TEDNHGNGSNEPDR
+613 TESYGDGSNEPDR

-632 RILDDESSEK
+632 RVLDDESSEK
-642 LAEKRRE
+642 IAEKRRE
-649 ARSQVLKSSATPK
+649 ARSQVLKPSAKSVTPK
-662 SMPVDDD
+662 SMIVDDD
-669 KLQHRNFDEA
+669 KLQQRNFDEA
-679 AHHQEQITQ
+679 VHHQEQITQ